1 MAAFKANTKG
11 QNHSICKTGIC
22 SVVQRRRRRLC
33 RRCRRFCL
41 AFHTFSVYLSRIEEP
56 LETPPP
62 PPPKIG
68 KIKRPVQESTYA
80 SPPSML
86 MQLAAFSPDLLNATT
101 TTSISSVETPQS
113 QVMFLCVFTYIPH
126 CGNYRNFSVTQ
137 ILREIK
143 VSDSRVSQSAILTL

>member
-22 SVVQRRRRRLC
+22 SVVQRRRRRRLC
-33 RRCRRFCL
+33 CRCRRFCL

-68 KIKRPVQESTYA
+68 KLKRPPMQESTYA

-113 QVMFLCVFTYIPH
+113 QVMEVMFLCVPH
-126 CGNYRNFSVTQ
+126 CTVEITEISLS
-137 ILREIK
+137 LRFYVKSKLPI
-143 VSDSRVSQSAILTL
+143 